1 MMPIRYVV
9 DSSPDNSAKE
19 TNKIMVLVRTR
30 LVLLIN
36 SPYSVK
42 LSFVAKIIYFI
53 ISFLLSLSSHG
64 KKSVRVQLMLL
75 MTIRLIPGF
84 ICYKYCF
91 PSAPHIVVSQTSN
104 EPEATDL
111 YV

>member
-53 ISFLLSLSSHG
+53 ISFLLSLSS
-64 KKSVRVQLMLL
+64 
-75 MTIRLIPGF
+75 
-84 ICYKYCF
+84 
-91 PSAPHIVVSQTSN
+91 QTWQKIGQSPIN
-104 EPEATDL
+104 AVNDN
-111 YV
+111 